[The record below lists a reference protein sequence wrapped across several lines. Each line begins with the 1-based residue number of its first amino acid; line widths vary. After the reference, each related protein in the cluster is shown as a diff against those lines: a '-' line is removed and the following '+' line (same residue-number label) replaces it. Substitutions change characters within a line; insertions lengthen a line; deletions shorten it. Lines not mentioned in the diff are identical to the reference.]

1 MWIETNE
8 IKKFGNTS
16 LLEGN
21 ALDFEIPNIDL
32 VITSPPYINAFDYGR
47 TMRLENLWLATL
59 TEECLRKKK
68 SKYVGTEKIDIKKE
82 KENLEILKKSELLNQ
97 YFNEILEQDVKR
109 ALIVKKFFEDMEKNL
124 MLVYKCLN
132 YGGKYIIVIGNS
144 NIRKVNIE
152 SWKVLNDLATN
163 IGFVRINYFNY
174 VIQNP
179 YIRIPRK
186 EKGGKINNDYVLVL
200 ERR

>member
-1 MWIETNE
+1 MLIETNE

-68 SKYVGTEKIDIKKE
+68 SKYVGTEKIDIKK
-82 KENLEILKKSELLNQ
+82 KKKTWR
-97 YFNEILEQDVKR
+97 Y
-109 ALIVKKFFEDMEKNL
+109 
-124 MLVYKCLN
+124 
-132 YGGKYIIVIGNS
+132 
-144 NIRKVNIE
+144 
-152 SWKVLNDLATN
+152 
-163 IGFVRINYFNY
+163 
-174 VIQNP
+174 
-179 YIRIPRK
+179 
-186 EKGGKINNDYVLVL
+186 
-200 ERR
+200 